1 MINICGCCCILILF
15 DIVSGIIGAA
25 KNSELSSSI
34 MRDGLYA
41 KTGELLLLA
50 VSAFLGY
57 AVTIPP
63 FDTLGI
69 PPEILYSIGAYIA
82 LMEILSIIEN
92 ICKINPDIPISK
104 ILLIFNL
111 SIDKSDKDSVVSES
125 APEE

>member
-15 DIVSGIIGAA
+15 DIVSGILGAA
-25 KNSELSSSI
+25 KNNALSSSV

-50 VSAFLGY
+50 VSAFLSY
-57 AVTIPP
+57 IITVPP
-63 FDTLGI
+63 FDSIGI
-69 PPEILYSIGAYIA
+69 PSEILYSIGAYIA
-82 LMEILSIIEN
+82 LMEILSVLEN
-92 ICKINPDIPISK
+92 VCKINPNIPLSK

-111 SIDKSDKDSVVSES
+111 NVDNDTHDDVVSKS